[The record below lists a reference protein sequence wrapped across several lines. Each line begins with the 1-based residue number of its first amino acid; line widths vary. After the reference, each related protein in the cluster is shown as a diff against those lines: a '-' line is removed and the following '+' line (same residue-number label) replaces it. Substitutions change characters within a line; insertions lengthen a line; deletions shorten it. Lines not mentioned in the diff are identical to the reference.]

1 MLPVHCL
8 TRSISC
14 RSAAYSPYNNVN
26 LSFIN
31 FHERLRTS
39 YSYPIFR
46 HYRLA
51 SSAQQYLLFH
61 YQRGHLEPY
70 FPLLSSFFN
79 LATLLFPI
87 SFSQPFFL
95 KFLISF
101 FFIPFSYFT
110 STLLLYSF
118 SFHFSFVPFPFT
130 LHFSLFYNSS
140 PLCHF
145 TNIFSFSLSLLFTR
159 HSG

>member
-39 YSYPIFR
+39 YPHSNVIALYLR
-46 HYRLA
+46 HNNTY
-51 SSAQQYLLFH
+51 SATKGAIQNH
-61 YQRGHLEPY
+61 I
-70 FPLLSSFFN
+70 FPLFLSSFFN

-87 SFSQPFFL
+87 SFFQLFFL

-101 FFIPFSYFT
+101 FFPLFILHIHTSAIFVFFS
-110 STLLLYSF
+110 LLICSF
-118 SFHFSFVPFPFT
+118 SFHASFLTILQF
-130 LHFSLFYNSS
+130 LS
-140 PLCHF
+140 P
-145 TNIFSFSLSLLFTR
+145 SSLSVILLTPFLSLIR
-159 HSG
+159 LSS

>member
-39 YSYPIFR
+39 YPYSNVIALYLR
-46 HYRLA
+46 HNNTY
-51 SSAQQYLLFH
+51 SATKGAIQNH
-61 YQRGHLEPY
+61 I
-70 FPLLSSFFN
+70 FPLFLSSFFN

-87 SFSQPFFL
+87 SFFQLFFL

-101 FFIPFSYFT
+101 FFPLFILHIHTSERHIRFLFSSHLFLFFSRFISHH
-110 STLLLYSF
+110 STISLPILSF
-118 SFHFSFVPFPFT
+118 R
-130 LHFSLFYNSS
+130 
-140 PLCHF
+140 HF
-145 TNIFSFSLSLLFTR
+145 TNTFSLSHQTL
-159 HSG
+159 